1 MQPSRTLEHCVVGS
15 VAVEVAGEGDK
26 DRGLLEQ
33 LRAGDEAGFV
43 ELVRRYQTR
52 LLRLA
57 ESVVASRSVA
67 EEVTQDTWLAVMRGV
82 ERFEGRSTFRTWLFH
97 ICLNRARSAVA
108 REVKAGIPDD
118 HVDERF
124 NVIGHWAS
132 PVVPWADDVDDRLLA
147 EHVSGRVQELLAE
160 LPSAQ
165 RQVVVLRDIEGLA
178 ATDVATL
185 LGVSDGNQRVLLHRG
200 RARLRALLAAE
211 LGRAS
216 S

>member
-1 MQPSRTLEHCVVGS
+1 MRTARTIEAIVVGS
-15 VAVEVAGEGDK
+15 VPVGVAAGGDG
-26 DRGLLEQ
+26 DSERLER
-33 LRAGDEAGFV
+33 LRAGDESAFV
-43 ELVRRYQTR
+43 ELVREYQPR

-67 EEVTQDTWLAVMRGV
+67 EEVTQDTWLAVLRGV
-82 ERFEGRSTFRTWLFH
+82 DRFEGRSTFKTWLFH
-97 ICLNRARSAVA
+97 ICLNRARSTVTQ
-108 REVKAGIPDD
+108 EVKAGIPDD

-147 EHVSGRVQELLAE
+147 EHLSGRVHDLLDD

-165 RQVVVLRDIEGLA
+165 RQVVVLRDVEGLA
-178 ATDVATL
+178 ASEVATL

-200 RARLRALLAAE
+200 RARLRALLAGE
-211 LGRAS
+211 VGRAS